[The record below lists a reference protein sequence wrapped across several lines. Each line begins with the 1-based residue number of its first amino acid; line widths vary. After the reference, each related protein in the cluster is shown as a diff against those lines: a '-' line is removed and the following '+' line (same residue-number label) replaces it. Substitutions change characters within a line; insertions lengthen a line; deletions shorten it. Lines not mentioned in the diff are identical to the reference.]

1 MTLTRRQATELLE
14 AHGAHPSRALGQNF
28 VVDPN
33 TVRRIARLASIGA
46 GDRVVEIGPGL
57 GSLTLALVETGA
69 RVTALEL
76 DRFIL
81 PILRSQVEPLGVRV
95 VEGDAMEADWD
106 ELLQGETHTLVANL
120 PYNISVPLICDLLDQ
135 QPLITRML
143 VMVQKEVGDRLAA
156 PSGSKTYGAVSVKV
170 AYWGKAK
177 VVGIVP
183 PTVFLPQPKVDSAL
197 VSIIRH
203 ERPAIDPDAVP
214 ADLLFGLVKTAFGK
228 RRKMLRGSLNGHVHP
243 DVFTVAGIN
252 PEARPEQLDVHQW
265 GALATA
271 VYANDGSSTPVTSL
285 Q

>member
-33 TVRRIARLASIGA
+33 TVRRIARLAEVGPD
-46 GDRVVEIGPGL
+46 DRVLEIGPGL
-57 GSLTLALVETGA
+57 GSLTLALNETGA
-69 RVTALEL
+69 RVTVLEL

-81 PILRSQVEPLGVRV
+81 PILRAQVEPLGVRV
-95 VEGDAMEADWD
+95 LEGDAMEADWD
-106 ELLQGETHTLVANL
+106 TILGGETHTLVANL

-143 VMVQKEVGDRLAA
+143 VMVQKEVGERLAA

-183 PTVFLPQPKVDSAL
+183 PTVFLPQPKIDSAL
-197 VSIIRH
+197 VSIVRH
-203 ERPAIDPDAVP
+203 TTPAVDPESVP
-214 ADLLFGLVKTAFGK
+214 ADVLFGLVRTAFGK
-228 RRKMLRGSLNGHVHP
+228 RRKMLRGSLSGHVDP
-243 DVFTVAGIN
+243 ALYAEAGID
-252 PEARPEQLDVHQW
+252 PEARPEQLDVRQW

-271 VYANDGSSTPVTSL
+271 VYQSNR
-285 Q
+285 

>member
-14 AHGAHPSRALGQNF
+14 SHGAHPSRALGQNF

-33 TVRRIARLASIGA
+33 TVRRIARLAEVGV
-46 GDRVVEIGPGL
+46 GDRVLEIGPGL
-57 GSLTLALVETGA
+57 GSLTLALAETGA

-81 PILRSQVEPLGVRV
+81 PILRGQVEPLGVRV
-95 VEGDAMEADWD
+95 VEGDAMEANWD
-106 ELLQGETHTLVANL
+106 ELLGGETHTLVANL

-156 PSGSKTYGAVSVKV
+156 ASGSKTYGAVSVKV

-177 VVGIVP
+177 VVGVVP

-197 VSIIRH
+197 VSIVRH
-203 ERPAIDPDAVP
+203 NVP
-214 ADLLFGLVKTAFGK
+214 AVDPQNVPAEVLFSLVRTAFGK
-228 RRKMLRGSLNGHVHP
+228 RRKMLRGSLSG
-243 DVFTVAGIN
+243 TVDPVSFAQAGID
-252 PEARPEQLDVHQW
+252 PAARPEQLDVHQW

-271 VYANDGSSTPVTSL
+271 VYRHES
-285 Q
+285 QR